1 MKVSKNWPEGDRI
14 HVSNVNVPASLLDG
28 RAPASADAEGLKKV
42 DFVVDGGK
50 LAEILP
56 AGTPAVAPVFDADGG
71 QAWPPFADLHTHLDK
86 GQIWP
91 RASNHDGTIETAR
104 AKSRADTAANWSA
117 KDVEARF
124 EFALKAAYAYG
135 TSAIRTHIDC
145 FIPGQAE
152 ISFGV
157 FRRLRDR
164 WSGRIA
170 LQATSLVS
178 PELYDAAENAALVD
192 MIAESGGRLGGLT
205 FRLTEEEDP
214 TILAGRLD
222 RLFALAQSRGLDVDL
237 HVDETGMASST
248 TLAQIAEAVLRSGF
262 RGQVV
267 CGHCCS
273 LSVQEEGVVART
285 IGLVREAGL
294 NIVSLPLVNQYL
306 QGRLPGA
313 TPRWRGIPL
322 LRELRAAGV
331 NIALASD
338 NCRDTYH
345 PFGDLDALEV
355 FGGGVRIGHLDAEM
369 SAWSAAV
376 TKTPASIIGGREVG
390 VLRPGANA
398 DFQLFAGRGFSELLA
413 RRQSDRIVVR
423 NGRPIDTTLPDYR
436 TLDHLMTDTRSR
448 GRIQP

>member
-56 AGTPAVAPVFDADGG
+56 AGTPAVAQVFDADGG
-71 QAWPPFADLHTHLDK
+71 RAWPPFADLHTHLDK

-104 AKSRADTAANWSA
+104 AKSRADTAANWRA

-164 WSGRIA
+164 WSGRKPCRQRLLSA
-170 LQATSLVS
+170 PSFTTPPRTQRWST
-178 PELYDAAENAALVD
+178 
-192 MIAESGGRLGGLT
+192 SGGWLGGLT

-214 TILAGRLD
+214 SILAGSLD

-237 HVDETGMASST
+237 HCRRDRHGIVNHVGANR
-248 TLAQIAEAVLRSGF
+248 RSGAAQ
-262 RGQVV
+262 RIP
-267 CGHCCS
+267 
-273 LSVQEEGVVART
+273 R
-285 IGLVREAGL
+285 AG
-294 NIVSLPLVNQYL
+294 
-306 QGRLPGA
+306 
-313 TPRWRGIPL
+313 
-322 LRELRAAGV
+322 
-331 NIALASD
+331 
-338 NCRDTYH
+338 
-345 PFGDLDALEV
+345 
-355 FGGGVRIGHLDAEM
+355 
-369 SAWSAAV
+369 
-376 TKTPASIIGGREVG
+376 
-390 VLRPGANA
+390 
-398 DFQLFAGRGFSELLA
+398 
-413 RRQSDRIVVR
+413 
-423 NGRPIDTTLPDYR
+423 
-436 TLDHLMTDTRSR
+436 
-448 GRIQP
+448 

>member
-14 HVSNVNVPASLLDG
+14 HVSNVNAPASLLDE
-28 RAPASADAEGLKKV
+28 RAPASADGEGLKKV

-71 QAWPPFADLHTHLDK
+71 QAWPPFADLH
-86 GQIWP
+86 
-91 RASNHDGTIETAR
+91 
-104 AKSRADTAANWSA
+104 
-117 KDVEARF
+117 
-124 EFALKAAYAYG
+124 
-135 TSAIRTHIDC
+135 
-145 FIPGQAE
+145 GQAE

-170 LQATSLVS
+170 LQATSLVG
-178 PELYDAAENAALVD
+178 PELYDDAENAALVD
-192 MIAESGGRLGGLT
+192 IIAESGGRLGGLT
-205 FRLTEEEDP
+205 FRLIEEEDP

-222 RLFALAQSRGLDVDL
+222 RLFALAQARGLDVDL

-248 TLAQIAEAVLRSGF
+248 TLAEIAEAVLRSGF

-273 LSVQEEGVVART
+273 LSVQEETVAART

-355 FGGGVRIGHLDAEM
+355 FGGG
-369 SAWSAAV
+369 
-376 TKTPASIIGGREVG
+376 
-390 VLRPGANA
+390 
-398 DFQLFAGRGFSELLA
+398 
-413 RRQSDRIVVR
+413 
-423 NGRPIDTTLPDYR
+423 
-436 TLDHLMTDTRSR
+436 
-448 GRIQP
+448 